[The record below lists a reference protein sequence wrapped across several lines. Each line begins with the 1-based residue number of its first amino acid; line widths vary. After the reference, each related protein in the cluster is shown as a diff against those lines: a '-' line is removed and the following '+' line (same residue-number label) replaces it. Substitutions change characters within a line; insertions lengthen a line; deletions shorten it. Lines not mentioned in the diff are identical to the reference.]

1 MIKKEF
7 KVFSITNKADNNKC
21 FIGITTQDVRERIKK
36 MKNSGRNNKIV
47 LALNAFDDSCFDID
61 IPHHVYMGE
70 EAANMANIL
79 IKKYDTIT
87 NGYNMSTF
95 TYSNTKTKSTTE
107 VLTCRVPKGTTKLI
121 DTLANMCGTSRNS
134 IICSW
139 IEEKLKLHND
149 IL

>member
-1 MIKKEF
+1 MRKEEF
-7 KVFSITNKADNNKC
+7 KVFSIINKADNNKC
-21 FIGITTQDVRERIKK
+21 FIGITTQDVKERIKK

-47 LALNAFDDSCFDID
+47 LALNTFDKSCFDIA
-61 IPHHVYMGE
+61 IPHHVYMGG
-70 EAANMANIL
+70 EAVDMANML

-95 TYSNTKTKSTTE
+95 TYSNNKTKDTTE

-139 IEEKLKLHND
+139 IEEKLKLHKD